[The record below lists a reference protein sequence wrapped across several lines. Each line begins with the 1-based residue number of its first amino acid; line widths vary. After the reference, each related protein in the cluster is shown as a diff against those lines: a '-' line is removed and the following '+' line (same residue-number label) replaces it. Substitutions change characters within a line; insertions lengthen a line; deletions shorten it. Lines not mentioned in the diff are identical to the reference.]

1 MAASSFG
8 QSVYPISN
16 PPSPISRPIQDT
28 KKKVQDNSWGHTQT
42 HQLSQS
48 RLSLL
53 VYRPHPV
60 IHSLLLFFQHLRVC
74 SLLETLRSRGA
85 APFLRLVSHIFL
97 SLSPPHHC
105 SRTTRTFSSSADS
118 VKDIVAGF
126 PAQSPGASSRAFVRR
141 RLRPFVFGGAAAR
154 DRLLAS
160 ASFALAAVWT
170 RQSVR

>member
-74 SLLETLRSRGA
+74 SLLETLEDLEGQHHFCAWSA
-85 APFLRLVSHIFL
+85 ISFSL
-97 SLSPPHHC
+97 SLLLHIAHGQHAHSH
-105 SRTTRTFSSSADS
+105 
-118 VKDIVAGF
+118 
-126 PAQSPGASSRAFVRR
+126 
-141 RLRPFVFGGAAAR
+141 LRPTV
-154 DRLLAS
+154 
-160 ASFALAAVWT
+160 
-170 RQSVR
+170 